1 MERLGRL
8 MRDWRDEHALTQ
20 PEAAELAGIHPA
32 TWGYTERGDDP
43 DRQPSARAIRGIARV
58 IGLTPVEAMRLAGRE
73 PTVTDAAMVGVT
85 VLEDLLGRIR
95 DLERRVEALA
105 GAARELVDDGPDDD
119 PDEDEPG

>member
-8 MRDWRDEHALTQ
+8 MKDWRDTHGDLTQ
-20 PEAAELAGIHPA
+20 AEAAELAGIHPA

-73 PTVTDAAMVGVT
+73 PTVADVASVGIAVFD
-85 VLEDLLGRIR
+85 ELLGRINELR
-95 DLERRVEALA
+95 ARVQQLHDRVVDLA
-105 GAARELVDDGPDDD
+105 DDHPDDD
-119 PDEDEPG
+119 DDDDP